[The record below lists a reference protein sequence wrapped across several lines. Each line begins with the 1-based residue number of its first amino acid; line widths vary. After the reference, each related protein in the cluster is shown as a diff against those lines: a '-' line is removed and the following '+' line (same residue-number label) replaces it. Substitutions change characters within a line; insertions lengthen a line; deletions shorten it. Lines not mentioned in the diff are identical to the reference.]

1 MDFARYSL
9 YFNCTIQELKP
20 MLLQTVGVE
29 QKDFNCTIQ
38 ELKQLWYY
46 YKK

>member
-1 MDFARYSL
+1 
-9 YFNCTIQELKP
+9 

-38 ELKQLWYY
+38 ELKQLWNYD
-46 YKK
+46 KK